1 MLINLWGKYYSGLRG
16 SLMMRVVIVK
26 LLLTTM
32 MLACLTQVAYA
43 GATVPIN
50 IGVPYVIGPGFTMAA
65 PFSQGSYIINAF
77 NTSTLAYT
85 GTKSLDISLVPANTG
100 SGFGGLSVSPVIA
113 QTSAESLVMDRSYF
127 FNDFISAA

>member
-16 SLMMRVVIVK
+16 SLMMRVVIVN
-26 LLLTTM
+26 LLIITI
-32 MLACLTQVAYA
+32 MLACLAQAA
-43 GATVPIN
+43 GAEVAVPVN
-50 IGVPYVIGPGFTMAA
+50 IGVPYVMGPGFTMAA

-77 NTSTLAYT
+77 NTSALAYT
-85 GTKSLDISLVPANTG
+85 GTKSLDISLAPTASGTG
-100 SGFGGLSVSPVIA
+100 LGWLSASPVIA